1 MVRAA
6 QQLQPRK
13 EPVAALPA
21 ATLLLLRDGERG
33 VEVLMTRRSPNAS
46 FLPGAYVFPGGR
58 IDAED
63 RHAHPLA
70 RAKPGMEGLQRVAVL
85 AALRE
90 TFEELGVLLA
100 ARSDGTPVT
109 AADLQGL
116 DRGLALYPQLQSRGW
131 LLAVDSV
138 RTLARWTT
146 DRDVPKRFD
155 VAFFAALM
163 HERQEPVADELEQFE
178 PVWVRPQDALARQR
192 AGNFFMIF
200 PTIRTLLWLSAFAG
214 AEQALAACTQDEPLW
229 NSCPRGGLVDGQAQ
243 RFMEHEPPY
252 GELALVCPD
261 GQLKHSLDWQHERP
275 VPLLRHLRR
284 LTAPNAGVMTGP
296 GTNSYIVGSAH
307 SGYIVID
314 PGALHMDHVERLLEL
329 TAGEVEAI
337 VCTHSHPDHSPAARP
352 LAAACARLTGRT
364 PPVLGLASAATARA
378 ASQFTPDR
386 VLGDGERL
394 ALRDGDH
401 PITLRVVHTP
411 GHAANHLCLML
422 EQDGLLFSGDHILS
436 GSTTIIDPPDGDM
449 SAYLDSLDRL
459 ATVCEQ
465 DNIEFILPA
474 HGHVIGFAAGA
485 IAQLKA
491 HRLRREAKVLAAM
504 RSAPQAGP
512 DAWVALAYDDTAE
525 ALWPLA
531 KRSLAA
537 HVQRI
542 GQLALL

>member
-163 HERQEPVADELEQFE
+163 PERQEPVADELEQFE

-411 GHAANHLCLML
+411 GHAANHLCLVL

>member
-155 VAFFAALM
+155 V
-163 HERQEPVADELEQFE
+163 D
-178 PVWVRPQDALARQR
+178 VR
-192 AGNFFMIF
+192 
-200 PTIRTLLWLSAFAG
+200 
-214 AEQALAACTQDEPLW
+214 
-229 NSCPRGGLVDGQAQ
+229 
-243 RFMEHEPPY
+243 
-252 GELALVCPD
+252 
-261 GQLKHSLDWQHERP
+261 
-275 VPLLRHLRR
+275 
-284 LTAPNAGVMTGP
+284 
-296 GTNSYIVGSAH
+296 
-307 SGYIVID
+307 SG
-314 PGALHMDHVERLLEL
+314 
-329 TAGEVEAI
+329 
-337 VCTHSHPDHSPAARP
+337 
-352 LAAACARLTGRT
+352 
-364 PPVLGLASAATARA
+364 
-378 ASQFTPDR
+378 
-386 VLGDGERL
+386 
-394 ALRDGDH
+394 
-401 PITLRVVHTP
+401 
-411 GHAANHLCLML
+411 
-422 EQDGLLFSGDHILS
+422 
-436 GSTTIIDPPDGDM
+436 
-449 SAYLDSLDRL
+449 
-459 ATVCEQ
+459 
-465 DNIEFILPA
+465 
-474 HGHVIGFAAGA
+474 
-485 IAQLKA
+485 
-491 HRLRREAKVLAAM
+491 KVL
-504 RSAPQAGP
+504 
-512 DAWVALAYDDTAE
+512 
-525 ALWPLA
+525 
-531 KRSLAA
+531 
-537 HVQRI
+537 
-542 GQLALL
+542 

>member
-163 HERQEPVADELEQFE
+163 PERQEPVADELEQFE

-307 SGYIVID
+307 SGYIVVD

-411 GHAANHLCLML
+411 GHAANHLCLVL

>member
-163 HERQEPVADELEQFE
+163 PERQKPVADELEQFE

-307 SGYIVID
+307 SGYIVVD

-491 HRLRREAKVLAAM
+491 HRLRREAQVLAAM

>member
-163 HERQEPVADELEQFE
+163 PERQEPVADELEQFE

-352 LAAACARLTGRT
+352 LAAACARLTGRP
-364 PPVLGLASAATARA
+364 PPVLGRASAAPALA